1 VTKLDKTT
9 AQEIEAAFAA
19 AQRRTRAP
27 LGCVVA
33 EASAD
38 YALGPA
44 LAAAALAMF
53 APWPLIAFTTLPP
66 GRIYLA
72 QLALFAVLIAALAFA
87 PVRAA
92 LASRARRRS
101 ACHRAAVVQ
110 FSRLGFA
117 HAPERNGALLYVS
130 LSERYARIVADVGLE
145 IPQEEWRAAVAELAA
160 ALKAGDAKAAL
171 IAAAGRIGALLAQDF
186 PPTPGGQAAKARR
199 FHML

>member
-1 VTKLDKTT
+1 VTKLDTNT
-9 AQEIEAAFAA
+9 AHEIEAAFAA
-19 AQRRTRAP
+19 AQARTRAP

-33 EASAD
+33 QASAD

-53 APWPLIAFTTLPP
+53 APWPLMAFTTLSP
-66 GRIYLA
+66 GRVYLA

-92 LASRARRRS
+92 LSSRARRRS
-101 ACHRAAVVQ
+101 ACHRAALVQ
-110 FSRLGFA
+110 FARLGLA
-117 HAPERNGALLYVS
+117 RTPERNGALLYVS
-130 LSERYARIVADVGLE
+130 LSERYARIVADVGVE
-145 IPQEEWRAAVAELAA
+145 TPQEQWRAAIAELGV

-171 IAAAGRIGALLAQDF
+171 VAAASRMGDLLAKDY
-186 PPTPGGQAAKARR
+186 PAPPGGYAAKMKR